1 MQKKIIALAVAGLV
15 SGVAFAQTNVT
26 VYGAI
31 DMAYISQSDAVDGS
45 GTNAYNAL
53 DTNGWD
59 ASWFGLK
66 GTEDLGNGLTAS
78 FQAEM
83 GILPDN
89 QNAATQQRST
99 FVKLEGKNWGSI
111 KAGNYFIDTVL
122 FNTKGGFDNYG
133 MSEKA
138 IRVGMNTWANNAI
151 TYTSPN
157 WSGVRFNVGYSSNF
171 AFTRDDNAN
180 QDSNNRVWFGDVSY
194 GNGPLFVGASYSH
207 FSNDAASYYLGA
219 LPNDIGGTNNS
230 GYEWN
235 IGAAYDFKVANVGL
249 VYNSYNVSDAVKG
262 WGEDYSRNAW
272 RLNVGVP
279 ITAKDSVYLSYVDV
293 NNDYDSDI
301 VSDAHQKGFGLGYK
315 HNLSKRTSLYAQAY
329 FVEAD
334 DATFISFKN
343 DFSETLQNGYQ
354 VGVRHT
360 F

>member
-31 DMAYISQSDAVDGS
+31 DMAYISQSDAVKGS
-45 GTNAYNAL
+45 QTNAYNAL

-157 WSGVRFNVGYSSNF
+157 WSGVQFKVGYSSDFDF
-171 AFTRDDNAN
+171 ANQDNDV

-207 FSNDAASYYLGA
+207 FSNEIAPIQKDAF
-219 LPNDIGGTNNS
+219 DTNNS

-249 VYNSYNVSDAVKG
+249 VYNSYNVDNG
-262 WGEDYSRNAW
+262 LFGGGDDYSRDAW

-279 ITAKDSVYLSYVDV
+279 ITAKDTVFLSYVDV
-293 NNDYDSDI
+293 NYNYDLDGASD
-301 VSDAHQKGFGLGYK
+301 VHQKGFGLGYK
-315 HNLSKRTSLYAQAY
+315 HALSKRTSLYAQAY
-329 FVEAD
+329 FVDAD
-334 DATFISFKN
+334 DDSFISFKN
-343 DFSETLQNGYQ
+343 DFNETLQNGYQ
-354 VGVRHT
+354 VGIRHT

>member
-31 DMAYISQSDAVDGS
+31 DVAYISQSDAIKGS
-45 GTNAYNAL
+45 QTNAYNAL

-122 FNTKGGFDNYG
+122 FNTKGGFDNAG

-138 IRVGMNTWANNAI
+138 IRIGANTWANNAVK
-151 TYTSPN
+151 YSSPS
-157 WSGVRFNVGYSSNF
+157 WGGVQLSVGYSSNF
-171 AFTRDDNAN
+171 TFGQDD
-180 QDSNNRVWFGDVSY
+180 QQTQEGNNRTWFGDVTYS
-194 GNGPLFVGASYSH
+194 NGPLFVGATN
-207 FSNDAASYYLGA
+207 SNFGK
-219 LPNDIGGTNNS
+219 GGDSQTD
-230 GYEWN
+230 GHEWN
-235 IGAAYDFKVANVGL
+235 IGAAYDFKVVNVGL
-249 VYNSYNVSDAVKG
+249 VYDSIRFNSMGFDWINTNSFIGDT
-262 WGEDYSRNAW
+262 DLDRDTW

-279 ITAKDSVYLSYVDV
+279 ITAKDSVYMSYANVHSKYHADG
-293 NNDYDSDI
+293 DSDKF
-301 VSDAHQKGFGLGYK
+301 SQNAFGVGYK
-315 HNLSKRTSLYAQAY
+315 HNLSKRTSVYAQAY
-329 FVEAD
+329 FVDAD
-334 DATFISFKN
+334 DLAFMNFKQQ
-343 DFSETLQNGYQ
+343 SGETLQNGYQ
-354 VGVRHT
+354 VGMRHT

>member
-31 DMAYISQSDAVDGS
+31 DMAYISQSDAVKGS
-45 GTNAYNAL
+45 QTNAYNAL

-138 IRVGMNTWANNAI
+138 IRIGANTWANNAI
-151 TYTSPN
+151 RYATPS
-157 WSGVRFNVGYSSNF
+157 WGGLQASVGYSSNF
-171 AFTRDDNAN
+171 TFGQDD
-180 QDSNNRVWFGDVSY
+180 QQTQEGNNRTWFGDVTY
-194 GNGPLFVGASYSH
+194 RNGPLFVGATYSN
-207 FSNDAASYYLGA
+207 FGK
-219 LPNDIGGTNNS
+219 GGDSKTD
-230 GYEWN
+230 GHEWN
-235 IGAAYDFKVANVGL
+235 IGAAYDFKVVNVGL
-249 VYNSYNVSDAVKG
+249 VYDSIRFNSMGFDWINTNSFIGDT
-262 WGEDYSRNAW
+262 DLDRDTW

-279 ITAKDSVYLSYVDV
+279 ITAKDSVYMSYANVHSKYHEDG
-293 NNDYDSDI
+293 DSDKF
-301 VSDAHQKGFGLGYK
+301 SQNAFGVGYK
-315 HNLSKRTSLYAQAY
+315 HNLSKRTSVYAQAY
-329 FVEAD
+329 FVDAD
-334 DATFISFKN
+334 DLAFMNFKQQ
-343 DFSETLQNGYQ
+343 SGETLQNGYQ
-354 VGVRHT
+354 VGMRHT

>member
-15 SGVAFAQTNVT
+15 SGAAFAQTNVT

-31 DMAYISQSDAVDGS
+31 DMAYISQSDAVKGS
-45 GTNAYNAL
+45 QTNAYNAL

-138 IRVGMNTWANNAI
+138 IRIGANTWANNAI
-151 TYTSPN
+151 RYATPS
-157 WSGVRFNVGYSSNF
+157 WGGLQASVGYSSNF
-171 AFTRDDNAN
+171 TFGQDD
-180 QDSNNRVWFGDVSY
+180 QQTQEGNNRTWFGDVTYS
-194 GNGPLFVGASYSH
+194 NGPLFVGATYSN
-207 FSNDAASYYLGA
+207 FGK
-219 LPNDIGGTNNS
+219 GGDSKTD
-230 GYEWN
+230 GHEWN
-235 IGAAYDFKVANVGL
+235 IGAAYDFKVVNVGL
-249 VYNSYNVSDAVKG
+249 VYDSIRFNSMGFDWINTNSFIGDT
-262 WGEDYSRNAW
+262 DLDRDTW

-279 ITAKDSVYLSYVDV
+279 ITAKDSVYMSYANVHSKYHADG
-293 NNDYDSDI
+293 DYDKFSQN
-301 VSDAHQKGFGLGYK
+301 AFGVGYK
-315 HNLSKRTSLYAQAY
+315 HNLSKRTSVYAQAY
-329 FVEAD
+329 FVDAD
-334 DATFISFKN
+334 DLAFMNFKQQ
-343 DFSETLQNGYQ
+343 SGETLQNGYQ
-354 VGVRHT
+354 VGMRHT

>member
-15 SGVAFAQTNVT
+15 SGAAFAQTNVT

-31 DMAYISQSDAVDGS
+31 DMAYISQSDAVKGS
-45 GTNAYNAL
+45 QTNAYNAL

-122 FNTKGGFDNYG
+122 FNTKGGFDNNG

-157 WSGVRFNVGYSSNF
+157 WSGVQFNVGYSSNF
-171 AFTRDDNAN
+171 AFAKDDNAD

-194 GNGPLFVGASYSH
+194 SNGPLFVGASYSN
-207 FSNDAASYYLGA
+207 FSNDIASISAPNNLLGT
-219 LPNDIGGTNNS
+219 DNS

-249 VYNSYNVSDAVKG
+249 VYNSYNVDNG
-262 WGEDYSRNAW
+262 LFGGGDDYSRDAW

-279 ITAKDSVYLSYVDV
+279 ITAKDTVFLSYVDV
-293 NNDYDSDI
+293 NYNYDLAGASD
-301 VSDAHQKGFGLGYK
+301 VHQNGFGLGYK
-315 HNLSKRTSLYAQAY
+315 HALSKRTSLYAQAY
-329 FVEAD
+329 FVDAD
-334 DATFISFKN
+334 DDSFISFKN
-343 DFSETLQNGYQ
+343 DFNETLQNGYQ
-354 VGVRHT
+354 VGIRHT